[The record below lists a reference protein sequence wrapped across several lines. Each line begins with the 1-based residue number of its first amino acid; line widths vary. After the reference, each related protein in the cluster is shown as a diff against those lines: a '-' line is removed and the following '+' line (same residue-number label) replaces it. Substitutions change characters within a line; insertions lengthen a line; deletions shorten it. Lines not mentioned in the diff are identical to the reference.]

1 MKSILKM
8 TPEER
13 QAVMEANPPQ
23 VSYLHNARTYFD
35 WGWKGC
41 GFGQLEVFLSK
52 DGTLIVENECM
63 DRERVR
69 KILHAWADFVADRAV
84 LRDNPEDKPPVDFE
98 AEREAIQK
106 AEDEYM
112 KKHGL
117 L

>member
-1 MKSILKM
+1 MTSIFKM
-8 TPEER
+8 TPDER
-13 QAVMEANPPQ
+13 KAMMEANPPE
-23 VSYLHNARTYFD
+23 VSCVHSARTYFD

-63 DRERVR
+63 GRERVR
-69 KILHAWADFVADRAV
+69 KILHAWADYIADRAV
-84 LRDNPEDKPPVDFE
+84 LRDNPEDVPPIDIE
-98 AEREAIQK
+98 AEREADRI
-106 AEDEYM
+106 AEEEYA

>member
-1 MKSILKM
+1 MKSVLKM

-23 VSYLHNARTYFD
+23 VSYLHNAGTYFD

-63 DRERVR
+63 GRERVR

-84 LRDNPEDKPPVDFE
+84 LRDNPEDKPPVDFQ
-98 AEREAIQK
+98 AEREAIHK
-106 AEDEYM
+106 AEEEYM
-112 KKHGL
+112 KKNGL
-117 L
+117 I